1 MTWQQCDDLP
11 NKSWVTSVAE
21 LDGKIYATLVDN
33 ENGYYAPFTYDCNN
47 DKWSSLPA
55 LSLIKFSLVTVPDTK
70 QLLAIGGMVNNN
82 GVFETSNKV
91 FLWEE
96 KNRKWSTPFPH
107 MPTAR
112 CRCSSASHGS
122 TVIVAGGITCCNRR
136 IITRVVEVLHIKER
150 NNSFTKSSWSVIEQL
165 PHTVWDAIP
174 LIFNEKL
181 YITQG
186 YETDPGTSTC
196 SIVYASLPELLQ
208 SSNKNTSYSGQVW
221 KKLPDMPYSSYSINH
236 FQGHLITFT
245 GGYKV
250 EQPDEGKAA
259 WQSVP
264 LIYIYN
270 PHTKTWDCVGET
282 THGYLLGRSVHI
294 MKNKILFMGG
304 LTGKHKGDD
313 TMRTCSIL
321 TLSPW

>member
-11 NKSWVTSVAE
+11 SKSWVTSVTE
-21 LDGKIYATLVDN
+21 VDGKIYATLVDN
-33 ENGYYAPFTYDCNN
+33 GNGYYAPFTYDCNK
-47 DKWSSLPA
+47 DRWSSLPP
-55 LSLIKFSLVTVPDTK
+55 LPLIKFSLVTVPDSK

-82 GVFETSNKV
+82 GEIETSDKV
-91 FLWEE
+91 FLWDE
-96 KNRKWSTPFPH
+96 KNRKWTTPFPR

-112 CRCSSASHGS
+112 CRCSSISHES

-136 IITRVVEVLHIKER
+136 IITRTVEVLHIKER
-150 NNSFTKSSWSVIEQL
+150 NNLFTKSYWSVVEQL

-174 LIFNEKL
+174 FIFNDKL
-181 YITQG
+181 YIAQG
-186 YETDPGTSTC
+186 YDTDPGPSTC
-196 SIVYASLPELLQ
+196 SVITASLPELLQ
-208 SSNKNTSYSGQVW
+208 SSNKNTSSGQVW

-236 FQGHLITFT
+236 YQDRLITFT

-250 EQPDEGKAA
+250 EQPDEGKPI

-264 LIYIYN
+264 LIHIYN
-270 PHTKTWDCVGET
+270 PHTNTWDCVGET
-282 THGYLLGRSVHI
+282 PHGYLLGRSIHI

-313 TMRTCSIL
+313 DTMTTCSIL
-321 TLSPW
+321 TLSPR